1 MKRIALLT
9 GSFFCFVTG
18 CGRIDARS
26 EIGTVIILEE
36 WLQRN
41 TTKYYCP
48 CDQVKDNEQLI
59 PRLVSGESPR

>member
-1 MKRIALLT
+1 M
-9 GSFFCFVTG
+9 TG